1 MWNKEPSE
9 EMEKVPGRGWLSFSQ
24 VILGCGLPVRDG
36 KRVLAFVWSFSMC
49 EHSLAGVTVRAFLE
63 SRDIIPNQSYHD
75 LDQDFRS
82 CWMSQQ
88 EERELS

>member
-1 MWNKEPSE
+1 MWNKEPSGE
-9 EMEKVPGRGWLSFSQ
+9 TKKVSGRGWLSFSQ

-36 KRVLAFVWSFSMC
+36 KQVLAFVRSFSMC
-49 EHSLAGVTVRAFLE
+49 EHSLAVVTVGAFLE
-63 SRDIIPNQSYHD
+63 SRDIIPNQNYHD
-75 LDQDFRS
+75 LDQDFRG